1 MVIRTTPTRV
11 QSLGRGSFFH
21 RSSTDPQVKKFSTT
35 LDNDISTTIRSDS
48 SSSDD
53 LTPGMVQLNRTTL
66 SKSSMSP
73 PEPVTKLS
81 NTDVARPQ
89 KADADLLGRERS
101 LLDAETELQSVKTI
115 LQELS
120 EDEKQQMPDPQMV
133 IRHFRAEKV
142 RRFS

>member
-1 MVIRTTPTRV
+1 
-11 QSLGRGSFFH
+11 
-21 RSSTDPQVKKFSTT
+21 
-35 LDNDISTTIRSDS
+35 
-48 SSSDD
+48 
-53 LTPGMVQLNRTTL
+53 
-66 SKSSMSP
+66 MSP